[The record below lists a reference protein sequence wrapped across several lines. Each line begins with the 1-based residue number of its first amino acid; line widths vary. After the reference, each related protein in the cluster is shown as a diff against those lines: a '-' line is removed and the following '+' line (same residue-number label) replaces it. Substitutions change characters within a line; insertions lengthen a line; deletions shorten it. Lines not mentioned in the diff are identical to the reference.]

1 MVRESSRMKNSEKAS
16 PHKGMA
22 RELGIYIHI
31 PFCVRKCRYCD
42 FLSMP
47 AGEEM
52 IDRYVKAL
60 CNEIRGFAYADRY
73 QPVSVF
79 LGGGTPSILKGEQ
92 IAAILEAVRDRFGRL
107 GPEVEIT
114 MECNPGTLDKEKLG
128 RMREAGINRL
138 SIGLQ
143 SADNAELK
151 LLGRIHTWEMFCE
164 NYAAAREAGFSNI
177 NIDLMSALPGQTV
190 ESWKRTLEQVLALR
204 PEHISAYSLIIE
216 EGTPFYDQYHKEDEL
231 RQDGKVLP
239 GRQLPTEE
247 EERLMYE
254 ETAFILSEAGMERY
268 EISNYAMPGY
278 ESIHNCGYWERREYI
293 GFGLGAS
300 SCLEDVRFANTSDLG
315 KYLETGWKANGNAS
329 VEGDA
334 NARPEADV
342 NARLETDADSDLK
355 TRISQESTAG
365 ADREDRTILTR
376 EDIISETMFL
386 GLRMTKGVDLEAF
399 ASRFGVRAEEL
410 FEEPIR
416 KYERMGLLEIRDGR
430 LRLTQAGMFVS
441 NPIMAQFLL
450 EEA

>member
-1 MVRESSRMKNSEKAS
+1 MNNNENAS

-60 CNEIRGFAYADRY
+60 CNEIRGFAQADRY

-190 ESWKRTLEQVLALR
+190 ESWKRTLKQVLALR

-216 EGTPFYDQYHKEDEL
+216 EGTPFYAQYHKEDEL
-231 RQDGKVLP
+231 RQEGKVVP
-239 GRQLPTEE
+239 GRLLPTEE

-254 ETAFILSEAGMERY
+254 ETARILSEAGMERY

-300 SCLEDVRFANTSDLG
+300 SCLEDVRFANTSNLEC
-315 KYLETGWKANGNAS
+315 YLEGNREAVAGTGSKTAADTGLKTNVNAGLE
-329 VEGDA
+329 VD
-334 NARPEADV
+334 
-342 NARLETDADSDLK
+342 ARLETTAGPNLK
-355 TRISQESTAG
+355 TGISQETTVG

-376 EDIISETMFL
+376 EDVISETMFL

-430 LRLTQAGMFVS
+430 LRLTRAGMFVS

-450 EEA
+450 E